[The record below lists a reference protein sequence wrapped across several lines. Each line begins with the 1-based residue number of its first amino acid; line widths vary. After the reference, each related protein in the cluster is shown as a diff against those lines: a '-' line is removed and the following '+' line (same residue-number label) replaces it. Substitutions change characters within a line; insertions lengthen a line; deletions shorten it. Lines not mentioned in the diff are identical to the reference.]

1 MTAGTASDWT
11 IMVYVSADH
20 IAANFAVESLKQLR
34 RAAGAGVVVVAQ
46 FDAAG
51 RRDISQLLF
60 TGGTDIGSTL
70 EANRVGTLSR
80 SLDMTAPETLT
91 QFVDWAA
98 DQQTANHYC
107 LFLWGHGCQLFLD
120 EGRTRDED
128 DSAAKSTRTYLS
140 PANLRKALEETQ
152 MAREGRKLDI
162 IGFDACSMSL
172 VEVASELQSCA
183 DFMIAS
189 QEGVPYTS
197 FPYEQFLQCLK
208 NHPDDVD
215 SVCALISQLY
225 KQAYDDYL
233 APPGMGEIT
242 LSSLRLNRID
252 TIAEPLSRLTGL
264 LLSSV
269 SDKDLRTA
277 IIEARRAARD
287 FPPGLFVD
295 LFDFCHQLG
304 SSDMTDCELRSAC
317 KDICDAIG
325 VRGESACIIDNQAG
339 EKSRCHGLSIYFP
352 YLKDEAE
359 YEELHRANVE
369 SPTESV
375 EVARALK
382 SRSNKR

>member
-70 EANRVGTLSR
+70 EANKVGTLSR
-80 SLDMTAPETLT
+80 SVDMTAPETLT

-98 DQQTANHYC
+98 EQQTANHYC

-120 EGRTRDED
+120 E
-128 DSAAKSTRTYLS
+128 SAAKSTRTYLS

-152 MAREGRKLDI
+152 LAREGRKLDI

-208 NHPDDVD
+208 NHQDDVD

-233 APPGMGEIT
+233 APPGTGEIT
-242 LSSLRLNRID
+242 LSSLRLSRID

-277 IIEARRAARD
+277 IINARRAARD

-304 SSDMTDCELRSAC
+304 SSDMTDCKLRSAC
-317 KDICDAIG
+317 KDICDAIE
-325 VRGESACIIDNQAG
+325 VRGESACIIDNQAS

-352 YLKDEAE
+352 YLKDAAE
-359 YEELHRANVE
+359 YEELQRAHVE
-369 SPTESV
+369 SPTENV
-375 EVARALK
+375 EVAPALK
-382 SRSNKR
+382 ADQTNR